1 MRKYIK
7 ITRKHNTGMALP
19 TVLVLLLLS
28 VISVYGA
35 FRVGILNELM
45 VSNSSDYNRTKT
57 AAEALMRDA
66 ELDVRG
72 RRPPYTVQTDGTLG
86 FPCRPNPATST
97 TTLVTQAGYVGCRNK
112 ATANTPWFPISS
124 EEFDEVNDIV
134 KANDATWRCKE
145 AICMP
150 SDTTLLANIEAMS
163 SANLATLKGF
173 AATYGQFTRQGLA
186 NPSVTGNPLLNL
198 TGANAKGWYWVEAF
212 RYAESVSSGATNL
225 TPESS
230 ANFVYRITVIAE
242 GMRTGSRVVLKST
255 FIPFPS
261 SQGL

>member
-1 MRKYIK
+1 MSIFN
-7 ITRKHNTGMALP
+7 TNKHQSGMALP

-28 VISVYGA
+28 IISVYGA

-45 VSNSSDYNRTKT
+45 VSNTSDYNRAKT

-66 ELDVRG
+66 ELDIRG
-72 RRPPYTVQTDGTLG
+72 RRPPYTVQTDGSLG
-86 FPCRPNPATST
+86 FPCMPNPASST
-97 TTLVTQAGYVGCRNK
+97 TTLVTQTGYVGCRNK
-112 ATANTPWFPISS
+112 AAANTPWFPTSS
-124 EEFDEVNDIV
+124 EEFDQVNDIV
-134 KANDATWRCKE
+134 TASNATWRCKE

-150 SDTTLLANIEAMS
+150 ANTTLLADIESKTATE
-163 SANLATLKGF
+163 LTTLKSL
-173 AATYGQFTRQGLA
+173 AATYGQFTRLGLA
-186 NPSVTGNPLLNL
+186 NPDVSGNPLLNL
-198 TGANAKGWYWVEAF
+198 TGTAAKGWYWVEAF

-242 GMRTGSRVVLKST
+242 GMRPGSRVVLKST